1 MIDFNEEKMREL
13 KEIVTNREGVIYCQK
28 GNMDKFIER
37 IITPAYLFSILEYM
51 IRDNVKDRPVLNTEE
66 KFVVNVIQS
75 NSVAV
80 SNKRLSR
87 YIWHTAYSKAYLANI
102 VPEWYLNGHYLD
114 DNPILEKSL
123 ATLRTIFASKETP
136 SFESVLKDIV
146 QDKYSLSDET
156 VDRTIM
162 VNTLYTIYYMLKFIM
177 QQNVYSTLSDETS
190 RIHHIAV
197 KMYYEF
203 RDLDD
208 KEFNGF
214 FDTPWKDAVGDR
226 K

>member
-1 MIDFNEEKMREL
+1 MIDFNEEKMKEL
-13 KEIVTNREGVIYCQK
+13 KEIVTNRDGVVYCQK
-28 GNMDKFIER
+28 GNMNKFIDR
-37 IITPAYLFSILEYM
+37 IITPTYLFSILEYT
-51 IRDNVKDRPVLNTEE
+51 IRHIVKYRPVLTAEE
-66 KFVVNVIQS
+66 KFVIGVIQS

-114 DNPILEKSL
+114 DNPILEKAL
-123 ATLRTIFASKETP
+123 ATLRTIFTSKETP

-146 QDKYSLSDET
+146 EDKYSLSDKT
-156 VDRTIM
+156 IDRTIM
-162 VNTLYTIYYMLKFIM
+162 VNTLYTIYHMLKFIM
-177 QQNVYSTLSDETS
+177 QQNIYSTLNDETS

>member
-13 KEIVTNREGVIYCQK
+13 KEIVTNRGGIVYCQK
-28 GNMDKFIER
+28 GNMNKFIER

-123 ATLRTIFASKETP
+123 ATLRTIFTSKETP

-146 QDKYSLSDET
+146 QDKYSLSDEV

-177 QQNVYSTLSDETS
+177 QQNIYSTLNDETS

-226 K
+226 T